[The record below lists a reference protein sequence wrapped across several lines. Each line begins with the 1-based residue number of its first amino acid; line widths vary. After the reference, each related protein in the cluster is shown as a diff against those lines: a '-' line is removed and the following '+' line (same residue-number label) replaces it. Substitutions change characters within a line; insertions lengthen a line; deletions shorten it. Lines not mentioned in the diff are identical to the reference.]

1 MEATTIMSPMERAR
15 ANLAK
20 APDKLKNFFYS
31 DSYLV
36 IFCRTVF
43 LSWYLD
49 IPAIALTTLA
59 ILGGIAVLILD
70 DLTPT
75 LPLFFISSAIFAT
88 ANIERYLFQFI
99 PIGIFL
105 LFVLIHIIIYRPI
118 FRVRKM
124 YIPHLLCGVAIF
136 LGGLG
141 SPDKAS
147 WFSAGGKEAL
157 AQYIP
162 WIVLPLFFYFFIV
175 WFYFLLIA

>member
-20 APDKLKNFFYS
+20 APDKLKSFFYS

-36 IFCRTVF
+36 IFCITVF

-75 LPLFFISSAIFAT
+75 IPLF
-88 ANIERYLFQFI
+88 
-99 PIGIFL
+99 
-105 LFVLIHIIIYRPI
+105 
-118 FRVRKM
+118 
-124 YIPHLLCGVAIF
+124 
-136 LGGLG
+136 LGM
-141 SPDKAS
+141 
-147 WFSAGGKEAL
+147 
-157 AQYIP
+157 
-162 WIVLPLFFYFFIV
+162 
-175 WFYFLLIA
+175 